1 MVSAQLP
8 LPHELSLYSLIN
20 PPPTMNTSTFTPDCN
35 LSSQAETAS
44 QSDPFDGF
52 LESFWNFA

>member
-1 MVSAQLP
+1 MVSAQRP
-8 LPHELSLYSLIN
+8 LPYELSLYSLIN
-20 PPPTMNTSTFTPDCN
+20 PPPTMNTSTFTPDDHLC
-35 LSSQAETAS
+35 SQAETAP

>member
-1 MVSAQLP
+1 
-8 LPHELSLYSLIN
+8 
-20 PPPTMNTSTFTPDCN
+20 MNTSPLPSDCH
-35 LSSQAETAS
+35 LRSQAETAP

>member
-1 MVSAQLP
+1 
-8 LPHELSLYSLIN
+8 
-20 PPPTMNTSTFTPDCN
+20 MNTSTFTPDSHLC
-35 LSSQAETAS
+35 SQAETAP

>member
-1 MVSAQLP
+1 MVSAQRP
-8 LPHELSLYSLIN
+8 LLLELSLCSLIN
-20 PPPTMNTSTFTPDCN
+20 SPPTMNTSPLPSDCH
-35 LSSQAETAS
+35 LRSQAETAP